1 MDFRTFVNKENFKAI
16 LLQHLK
22 DQVKSSFNS
31 AILKKL
37 NENFEKEETTS
48 TDALVST
55 ISTDI
60 FDSEEYPEF
69 LNSFLGNVNTL
80 LEDEDKYIPKNHKPA
95 CSSQCSSASSVNAS
109 SIDFLRPDQFQ
120 NIVQTLNNGTN
131 AEKLE
136 ALATLHHLPTMEHV
150 IHHFSWSDVEK
161 GLHDSLSSKIVF
173 LKAESLK
180 FYVKMLSC
188 PESKVVQESYLSLIK
203 YFLQILL
210 PSLSQ
215 ISEECDFV
223 SQCKSAVEILSIL
236 NKFLQN
242 ISTHWLRY
250 PQSVIESITIQS
262 LSILSTICNE
272 SSTFPIWMCFALC
285 DPEAKWLKSLL
296 HGHVSRACLL
306 EALRKNK
313 EILQQAVELCDKFC
327 DEENTSLVKDE
338 CCQKSHLVANLS
350 HVICFLSHLLQYSE
364 GRKILSSEQED
375 KFLSNWISVL
385 KIVMNSVYKLCDNS
399 CFNCCLI
406 VCGTVSKKWHYLL
419 CYDKSSIPLD
429 DLIQILATPF
439 STEDNV
445 SLNTFYFA
453 MQCFSETYQNF
464 YVSHSIEPVKNIQD
478 FVFQLFSQ
486 FTNHF
491 SDCDWNDEPSV
502 LYLFNASLILIK
514 RIFLIPSSLFFNID
528 FIDILSKWWLKIK
541 TLTGI
546 KASVSNCQTVKYDKD
561 IFSEIHK
568 NMLDVSLCFLRKP
581 VGINLCSDLSVF
593 ELGLNILLEKILED
607 LKSRHCVCSC
617 DISILS
623 TALNSSISVKTL
635 LNKTIVFRLSSII
648 WQFIESGNDALE
660 NLPSLKCILE
670 NVLPSIFWD
679 LTSTEIIKSS
689 DLASE
694 NNLLENVLLFPNL
707 SNEFIISED
716 YNILGLQIIS
726 LLSSSIHS
734 VCLLQ
739 VKYNTTDLLLDL
751 LSQHMSIDDEIVID
765 PISVLQN
772 HILAKLFV
780 VGGPSEK
787 NLPDETFQ
795 NDSNSYNW
803 PFITELPIPEVFY
816 GSQNDSSDDD
826 CQMEFND
833 DNLDVDLKEKILDL
847 IQQKENHSPKF
858 IFQLLKKSIDVLQC
872 DLTFPLNVTTL
883 DDSNSKLCEE
893 EFAGIALVERYGKHL
908 NLITDDDEGR
918 LEQLLKASKTLIGSD
933 ESKKLDIFVCT
944 VYLIFKSDIEIAWL
958 FLQNFAKS
966 FNSIFIWRELMVQ
979 ISENTSQKYVKLST
993 IMLEWCDIVIKKTFP
1008 LLFSAFEFRGILPSV
1023 IYNYWT
1029 LQSYW
1034 NYLDFME
1041 ISHFVLLNVLYSF
1054 EYSLYFFASILKHL
1068 YNFILQNAHSNDLYS
1083 LLLKNSIQGFKACD
1097 YIDFMNNLSTTFHE
1111 SISQSIVAVL

>member
-1 MDFRTFVNKENFKAI
+1 MDFRAFVNKENFKAL

-31 AILKKL
+31 AILKEL
-37 NENFEKEETTS
+37 NENLEKEETTS

-80 LEDEDKYIPKNHKPA
+80 LEDEHKYIPKNHKPA
-95 CSSQCSSASSVNAS
+95 CSSQCSSASSVNTS

-180 FYVKMLSC
+180 FYIKMLSC

-203 YFLQILL
+203 YFLQIML
-210 PSLSQ
+210 PSLSL
-215 ISEECDFV
+215 ISEESEFV
-223 SQCKSAVEILSIL
+223 SQCKSAVEIVSIL

-242 ISTHWLRY
+242 ISSHWLRY

-262 LSILSTICNE
+262 LSILSTISNE
-272 SSTFPIWMCFALC
+272 SSILPIWMCFALC
-285 DPEAKWLKSLL
+285 DPKANWLKSLL

-306 EALRKNK
+306 EALGKNK
-313 EILQQAVELCDKFC
+313 DILHQAVELCYTFC
-327 DEENTSLVKDE
+327 DEQNTSIVKDE
-338 CCQKSHLVANLS
+338 CCQKSHLVANIS

-364 GRKILSSEQED
+364 GRNILSSEQDD
-375 KFLSNWISVL
+375 KLLSNWINIL

-406 VCGTVSKKWHYLL
+406 VCDIVSKKWHYLL
-419 CYDKSSIPLD
+419 CYDKSSIPLE

-439 STEDNV
+439 STKDNV
-445 SLNTFYFA
+445 SLNTLYFA

-464 YVSHSIEPVKNIQD
+464 YIFYSIEPVKNIQD
-478 FVFQLFSQ
+478 FSFQLLSQ
-486 FTNHF
+486 FTNSF
-491 SDCDWNDEPSV
+491 SDCDWNTEPSV
-502 LYLFNASLILIK
+502 LYLFNASLILVK
-514 RIFLIPSSLFFNID
+514 RIFPIPSSLFFNID

-541 TLTGI
+541 TLTGV
-546 KASVSNCQTVKYDKD
+546 KSSVNNSHTVKYDKD
-561 IFSEIHK
+561 IFSEINK
-568 NMLDVSLCFLRKP
+568 NILDVSLCFLRKP
-581 VGINLCSDLSVF
+581 VGINLFNDLSIF

-607 LKSRHCVCSC
+607 IKSKHCVCSC

-623 TALNSSISVKTL
+623 TALNSSISMKPL
-635 LNKTIVFRLSSII
+635 LNKTIVFRMSSII

-660 NLPSLKCILE
+660 SLPSLKCIFE

-679 LTSTEIIKSS
+679 LASTEIIKSS

-716 YNILGLQIIS
+716 YNILGLQVIS

-739 VKYNTTDLLLDL
+739 VKFNTTDLLLDL
-751 LSQHMSIDDEIVID
+751 LSQHMSVDDEIVID

-780 VGGPSEK
+780 MGGPSEK
-787 NLPDETFQ
+787 NLPGETFE
-795 NDSNSYNW
+795 NDNNSYDW
-803 PFITELPIPEVFY
+803 PFITELPIPEIFY
-816 GSQNDSSDDD
+816 ISQNDDGDDY
-826 CQMEFND
+826 CPIEFDD
-833 DNLDVDLKEKILDL
+833 DNLDVDLKGKTLHL
-847 IQQKENHSPKF
+847 IQQEENPSPKK
-858 IFQLLKKSIDVLQC
+858 IFQILKKSIEILKC
-872 DLTFPLNVTTL
+872 DLSFPLNEKTL

-908 NLITDDDEGR
+908 NLITDDDEGK
-918 LEQLLKASKTLIGSD
+918 LELLLKASKTLIGSD
-933 ESKKLDIFVCT
+933 ESKRLDIFVCT
-944 VYLIFKSDIEIAWL
+944 VYLLFKSDIETAWL
-958 FLQNFAKS
+958 LLQNFAKS
-966 FNSIFIWRELMVQ
+966 VNSIFIWRELMVQ

-993 IMLEWCDIVIKKTFP
+993 IILEWCDIVIKKTFP
-1008 LLFSAFEFRGILPSV
+1008 LLFSAFEFQGILPSV

-1029 LQSYW
+1029 LQCYW

-1041 ISHFVLLNVLYSF
+1041 ISQFILLNVLFSG

-1083 LLLKNSIQGFKACD
+1083 LLLKDSIQGFKVCD
-1097 YIDFMNNLSTTFHE
+1097 YIDFIHDLSSTFHE
-1111 SISQSIVAVL
+1111 SISQSILTFL